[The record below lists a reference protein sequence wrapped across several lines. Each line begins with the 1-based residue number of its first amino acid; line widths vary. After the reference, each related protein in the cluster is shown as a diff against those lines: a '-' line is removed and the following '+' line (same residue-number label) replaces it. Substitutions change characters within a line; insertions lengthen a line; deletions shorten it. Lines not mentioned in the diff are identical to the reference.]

1 VTISITW
8 CRPGDALDE
17 LAAAVAR
24 AKAGRPLRPVSVV
37 VPTNAAGVMARRAL
51 GARGGVAAVDMVTLF
66 RLAELMAAPSLTASG
81 RRPVSTPVVDLAIRQ
96 VLDREPGMFAPVA
109 EHPSTVVALRDLHRE
124 LRAAG
129 GPATAAL
136 AGASARGREAAR
148 VSASTTTLLRDR
160 WYDEGDLL
168 ARAVDVAVAGV
179 PERLEQTVLHLP
191 QRLGRP
197 EAALVRAIAG
207 SGDVQVLIAATGSQP
222 GDRELHDI
230 AAAIDESATSA
241 TAALRPVASVVDVG
255 IVSAT
260 DADDEVRVAV
270 RRIVDAARS
279 GVAFDRMAVLWPAD
293 RPYARLVEHH
303 LGEVDVPWNGRP
315 GTLLTERLVPRLLLD
330 LLDVDRRGLRRRDL
344 FELLADVPARGLDG
358 RRLPRAAWERV
369 SRAAGVSRDDHWAP
383 RLTAFARDLR
393 ARAVDGT
400 SSRADAADEL
410 VTFVAALRRTLGPP
424 GSTRTW
430 REWATWC
437 TAQLERWIGRADLA
451 ALDEEEARAWDETVK
466 VLDRLG
472 DLDQVGPPVRRRELR
487 ATLLAELE
495 VAPARAG
502 RVGTGVTVGSLTGAA
517 GLDVDVAVVLG
528 AADGALPPLP
538 RVDPL
543 VSDAD
548 RAAAGLD
555 TADAHAA
562 RAHRQFLSVLDSCGS
577 VLVTYPRGDLRTTS
591 HREPSR
597 WLAAHLGDVPV
608 RHTASHVAGLMGTA
622 FPVCAREH
630 RLRRR
635 ATHTAAG
642 GDVGAAPGAAVDV
655 VLQRALQLRAA
666 RRSTQLTVYDGDLS
680 AVPVPPLDRPV
691 SPTQLEAWAACPH
704 AYFVRYLLGV
714 REIDEPGDALAITP
728 IDRGSALHEA
738 LDGFH
743 GAVLRG
749 ELPQPGADGW
759 TTTHA
764 DALGEIFDR
773 VAAATELA
781 GRTGRAASWMDERER
796 MRADLLDWLRA
807 DHVHV
812 VDRRARV
819 VSSEW
824 RFGAD
829 GTVTLSLPGGRLLA
843 VTGAIDRVDESA
855 DGFVVTDHKTGRFDR
870 YRAISATDPTAGGTM
885 LQLPAYAAA
894 TLALTGRPDA
904 TVRAEYSFFRAGGYR
919 RVGYTFDPQVW
930 TSVGEALGRVV
941 AGIEAGFYPS
951 VPERPGWSP
960 FVPCADCEPD
970 GLGRTERWIEW
981 QAKCHDPRLAPW
993 FGEPADATA
1002 DDGHEP

>member
-136 AGASARGREAAR
+136 AGASARVREAAR

-179 PERLEQTVLHLP
+179 PERLEQTVLHIP

-303 LGEVDVPWNGRP
+303 LRDVDVPWNGRP

-383 RLTAFARDLR
+383 RLTAFARDRR
-393 ARAVDGT
+393 ARAADGS

-410 VTFVAALRRTLGPP
+410 AAFVDALRRTLGPP
-424 GSTRTW
+424 ASTRAW
-430 REWATWC
+430 REWASWC
-437 TAQLERWIGRADLA
+437 TVQLERWIGRADLA
-451 ALDEEEARAWDETVK
+451 ALGDEEAIAWDETVK
-466 VLDRLG
+466 VLDRLA
-472 DLDQVGPPVRRRELR
+472 DLDEVGPAVRRHEFRT
-487 ATLLAELE
+487 TLLAELE

-517 GLDVDVAVVLG
+517 GLDVDVAVLLG
-528 AADGALPPLP
+528 AADGLLPPLP
-538 RVDPL
+538 RIDPL
-543 VSDAD
+543 VGDAD
-548 RAAAGLD
+548 RVAAGLD
-555 TADAHAA
+555 TADAHAG
-562 RAHRQFLSVLDSCGS
+562 RTQRQFLSLLDSCS
-577 VLVTYPRGDLRTTS
+577 SILVTYPRGDLRTTS

-597 WLAAHLGDVPV
+597 WIAAHLADVPV
-608 RHTASHVAGLMGTA
+608 RHTASHVAALIGTE

-635 ATHTAAG
+635 TTHTAAG
-642 GDVGAAPGAAVDV
+642 GQVATAPGAASDV
-655 VLQRALQLRAA
+655 VLQRALRLRAA
-666 RRSTQLTVYDGDLS
+666 RRSPALTAYDGDLS
-680 AVPVPPLDRPV
+680 TVGVPPLDRPV

-704 AYFVRYLLGV
+704 AYFVRYILGV
-714 REIDEPGDALAITP
+714 REIDEPGDTLAITP
-728 IDRGSALHEA
+728 MDRGSALHEA
-738 LDGFH
+738 LDVFH
-743 GAVLRG
+743 RTVLRG
-749 ELPQPGADGW
+749 DLPQPDADGW
-759 TTTHA
+759 SDAHA
-764 DALGEIFDR
+764 VALGEIFDR
-773 VAAATELA
+773 VAATTELA
-781 GRTGRAASWMDERER
+781 GRTGRVASWMDERER

-807 DHVHV
+807 DRERV
-812 VDRRARV
+812 VDRGARV
-819 VSSEW
+819 ISSEW
-824 RFGAD
+824 RFGND
-829 GTVTLSLPGGRLLA
+829 GDVTLTLPSGRRLA
-843 VTGAIDRVDESA
+843 VTGSIDRVDESV
-855 DGFVVTDHKTGRFDR
+855 DGFVVTDHKTGRSDR
-870 YRAISATDPTAGGTM
+870 FRSISTDDPTAGGTM

-904 TVRAEYSFFRAGGYR
+904 PVRAEYSFFRAGGYK
-919 RVGYTFDPQVW
+919 RVGYTFDERVW
-930 TSVGEALGRVV
+930 ASVGQAV
-941 AGIEAGFYPS
+941 AGIVDGIEAGFYPS

-981 QAKCHDPRLAPW
+981 QAKRHDPRLARW
-993 FGEPADATA
+993 FGDP
-1002 DDGHEP
+1002 DGTTSHDGDQP